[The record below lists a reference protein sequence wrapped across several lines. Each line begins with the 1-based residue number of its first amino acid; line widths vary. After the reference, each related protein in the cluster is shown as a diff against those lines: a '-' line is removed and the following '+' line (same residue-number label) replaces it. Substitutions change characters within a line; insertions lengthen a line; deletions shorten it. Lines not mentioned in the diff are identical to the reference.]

1 MKKLSK
7 NNKIQITLA
16 IIGFVLIIV
25 TYFGYPRFIQK
36 KTLATQYDTPENLI
50 EETQDTSLTN
60 VEYKAFT
67 NDGSP
72 YIIQAELAEI
82 DQDDPDIVYM
92 TSVRATFSYKDGR
105 IVVITSYE
113 AKFNKF
119 SGDISFKKNVQMIDS
134 DENKLTSQNLD
145 MLISKNHAAAY
156 EDVKLF
162 TKNGQFLITDKII
175 FDAIKKT
182 FKISMLEKEKKV
194 KLKLIK

>member
-36 KTLATQYDTPENLI
+36 KDLATQYDKPENLI
-50 EETQDTSLTN
+50 EETQDTLLTN

-72 YIIQAELAEI
+72 YIIQAELAAI
-82 DQDDPDIVYM
+82 DQDDQDIVYM
-92 TSVRATFSYKDGR
+92 TSVRATFNYKDGR
-105 IVVITSYE
+105 IVVITGDE

-134 DENKLTSQNLD
+134 DGNKLTAQNLD
-145 MLISKNHAAAY
+145 VLISKNHVAAY

-162 TKNGQFLITDKII
+162 TKNGQFLITDKVI